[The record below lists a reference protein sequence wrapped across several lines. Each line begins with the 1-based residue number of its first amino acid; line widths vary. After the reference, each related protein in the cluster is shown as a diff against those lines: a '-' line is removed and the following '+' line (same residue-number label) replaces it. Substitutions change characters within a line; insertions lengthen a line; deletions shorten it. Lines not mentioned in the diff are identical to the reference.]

1 MANQQRR
8 PRRKTKK
15 FTIGMKKK
23 LIFLF
28 LLISGALIGLVCR
41 IIYIQY
47 VKGAT
52 YEKIVL
58 SQQAYDSETIP
69 YRRGDILDAKGTI
82 LATSTDV
89 YNLVLDCKVLT
100 SDVSGKQPYLEPT
113 LTALFS
119 CYPELS
125 ESEIRQLVKDS
136 PNSQYNVLIKKMSYE
151 EMSKYADLAADTEN
165 NPNLKGVWF
174 EKSYIRSNPYGSLA
188 SPVLGFTR
196 SDNVGMIGLESYY
209 DDILSGT
216 NGRRFGYL
224 NSDNDLEKT
233 VREAV
238 DGDTIVTTLD
248 ANLQSIV
255 EKKIQEFCD
264 TFEDNDREGPAAN
277 NIGVLIMNPKTGEVM
292 AMAQYPTFDLTDPW
306 NLSDRY
312 TKKELAAMSEEELDD
327 ARNRLWTNYCVS
339 STYEPGSTA
348 KPFTVAAGLET
359 GALKGNETFVCDG
372 GETISGHKIRC
383 VNRYGHGVETIRK
396 SLMDSCNDALMQ
408 MSYRIGVDDFCKY
421 QNLFGFG
428 LRTNI
433 DLPGEART
441 DTLLYHAEDMKTV
454 DLATNSF
461 GQNFNVTMIQMGGAF
476 SSLINGGKYYQ
487 PHMLSKVLDENGNVL
502 RTIDPVLIKQTV
514 SEETSAQ
521 IRSYLY
527 DTVSEGTARY
537 AKVAGYSM
545 GGKTGTAQKSVGG
558 SKDADNYLVSFIG
571 YLPADDPEL
580 LIYTVVDEPNAH
592 EQSHSTYAQNLTRE
606 ILEEALPYLNIY
618 PDEIA
623 PEGALTPDE
632 TNYFTGL
639 DGVAV
644 PSASGTK
651 IDEQD
656 AEASDESAEDQADGT
671 SDTQTQD
678 ASESQTDDGQTA
690 EDQTGESTGDQQSED
705 TAEPQE
711 GDTSGE
717 NQ

>member
-1 MANQQRR
+1 
-8 PRRKTKK
+8 
-15 FTIGMKKK
+15 MKKK
-23 LIFLF
+23 LVFLF

-41 IIYIQY
+41 ILYIQY

-209 DDILSGT
+209 NDVLSGT

-277 NIGVLIMNPKTGEVM
+277 NIGVLVMNPKTGEVM

-312 TKKELAAMSEEELDD
+312 TKKELDAMSDEELDD

-372 GETISGHKIRC
+372 GESISGFNIRC

-502 RTIDPVLIKQTV
+502 RTVDPVLIKQTV

-545 GGKTGTAQKSVGG
+545 GGKTGTAQKSVSG
-558 SKDADNYLVSFIG
+558 SKDEDNYLVSFIG

-580 LIYTVVDEPNAH
+580 LIYTVVDEPNTH

-644 PSASGTK
+644 PSASGRK
-651 IDEQD
+651 IDAQD
-656 AEASDESAEDQADGT
+656 AEEADGT

-678 ASESQTDDGQTA
+678 AAESQTDDGQTA
-690 EDQTGESTGDQQSED
+690 E
-705 TAEPQE
+705 
-711 GDTSGE
+711 

>member
-1 MANQQRR
+1 
-8 PRRKTKK
+8 
-15 FTIGMKKK
+15 MKKK
-23 LIFLF
+23 LVFLF

-41 IIYIQY
+41 ILYIQY

-209 DDILSGT
+209 DDVLSGT

-277 NIGVLIMNPKTGEVM
+277 NIGVLVMNPKTGEVM

-306 NLSDRY
+306 SLSDRY
-312 TKKELAAMSEEELDD
+312 TKKELDAMSDEELDD

-372 GETISGHKIRC
+372 GESISGSNIRC

-441 DTLLYHAEDMKTV
+441 DTLLYHAEDMKTI

-502 RTIDPVLIKQTV
+502 RTVDPVLIKQTV

-545 GGKTGTAQKSVGG
+545 GGKTGTAQKSVSG
-558 SKDADNYLVSFIG
+558 SKDEDNYLVSFIG

-580 LIYTVVDEPNAH
+580 LIYTIVDEPNTH

-644 PSASGTK
+644 PSASGRKT
-651 IDEQD
+651 DAQD
-656 AEASDESAEDQADGT
+656 AEEADGT

-678 ASESQTDDGQTA
+678 AAESQTDDGQTA
-690 EDQTGESTGDQQSED
+690 E
-705 TAEPQE
+705 
-711 GDTSGE
+711 

>member
-1 MANQQRR
+1 
-8 PRRKTKK
+8 
-15 FTIGMKKK
+15 MKKK
-23 LIFLF
+23 LVFLF

-41 IIYIQY
+41 ILYIQY

-196 SDNVGMIGLESYY
+196 SDNIGMIGLESYY
-209 DDILSGT
+209 DDVLSGT

-224 NSDNDLEKT
+224 NADNDLEKT

-277 NIGVLIMNPKTGEVM
+277 NIGVLVMNPKTGEVM

-306 NLSDRY
+306 SLSDRY
-312 TKKELAAMSEEELDD
+312 TKKELDAMSDEELDD

-372 GETISGHKIRC
+372 GESISGFNIRC

-502 RTIDPVLIKQTV
+502 RTVDPVLIKQTV

-545 GGKTGTAQKSVGG
+545 GGKTGTAQKSVSG
-558 SKDADNYLVSFIG
+558 SKDEDNYLVSFIG

-580 LIYTVVDEPNAH
+580 LIYTIVDEPNTH
-592 EQSHSTYAQNLTRE
+592 EQSHSTYAQNVTRE

-644 PSASGTK
+644 PSASGRKT
-651 IDEQD
+651 DAQD
-656 AEASDESAEDQADGT
+656 AEEADGT

-678 ASESQTDDGQTA
+678 AAESQTDDGQTA
-690 EDQTGESTGDQQSED
+690 E
-705 TAEPQE
+705 
-711 GDTSGE
+711 

>member
-1 MANQQRR
+1 
-8 PRRKTKK
+8 
-15 FTIGMKKK
+15 MKKK

-69 YRRGDILDAKGTI
+69 FRRGDILDAKGTI

-119 CYPELS
+119 CYPQLDEC
-125 ESEIRQLVKDS
+125 EVRQLVKDS
-136 PNSQYNVLIKKMSYE
+136 PNSQYNVLLKKLSYE
-151 EMSKYADLAADTEN
+151 EMSRYSSLAADTEN
-165 NPNLKGVWF
+165 HPDLKGVWF
-174 EKSYIRSNPYGSLA
+174 EKSYIRSNPYGALA
-188 SPVLGFTR
+188 GPVLGFTR
-196 SDNVGMIGLESYY
+196 SDNVGMLGLESYY
-209 DDILSGT
+209 DDVLSGT

-238 DGDTIVTTLD
+238 DGDSIVTTLD
-248 ANLQSIV
+248 ASLQSIV
-255 EKKIQEFCD
+255 EDKIKEFCD
-264 TFEDNDREGPAAN
+264 TFEDNAREGVAAS

-306 NLSDRY
+306 KLEDRY
-312 TKKELAAMSEEELDD
+312 TKEELDAMSEKEIDD
-327 ARNRLWTNYCVS
+327 ARNRLWTNFCVS

-359 GALKGNETFVCDG
+359 GTLKGNETFVCDG
-372 GETISGHKIRC
+372 GETISGSRIRC
-383 VNRYGHGVETIRK
+383 VSRYGHGVETVGK
-396 SLMDSCNDALMQ
+396 ALMDSCNDALMQ
-408 MSYRIGVDDFCKY
+408 MSYRIGVDNFCKY
-421 QNLFGFG
+421 QNIFGFG

-441 DTLLYHAEDMKTV
+441 DTLIYHAEDMQTI

-461 GQNFNVTMIQMGGAF
+461 GQNFNVTMIQMAGAF

-487 PHMLSKVLDENGNVL
+487 PHLLSKVLDENGNVI
-502 RTIDPVLIKQTV
+502 RAVDPVLIKQTV

-521 IRSYLY
+521 IRGYLY

-580 LIYTVVDEPNAH
+580 LIYTVVDEPNTDDQA
-592 EQSHSTYAQNLTRE
+592 HSTYAQNLTRE

-618 PDEIA
+618 PDEEID
-623 PEGALTPDE
+623 EDALTADE
-632 TNYFTGL
+632 TDFYTGL
-639 DGVAV
+639 SDVAAS
-644 PSASGTK
+644 SASETK
-651 IDEQD
+651 TDEDETQQTE
-656 AEASDESAEDQADGT
+656 EASG
-671 SDTQTQD
+671 
-678 ASESQTDDGQTA
+678 
-690 EDQTGESTGDQQSED
+690 DQTGEQQTEGD

-711 GDTSGE
+711 GDTAGE

>member
-1 MANQQRR
+1 MARQRR
-8 PRRKTKK
+8 RTGKTKK
-15 FTIGMKKK
+15 FTIRMKKK
-23 LIFLF
+23 LITLY
-28 LLISGALIGLVCR
+28 LLVACALTGLIGR
-41 IIYIQY
+41 IMYIQS

-89 YNLVLDCKVLT
+89 YNLILDCKVLT
-100 SDVSGKQPYLEPT
+100 SDVGGKQPYLEPT

-119 CYPELS
+119 CYPQLDQG
-125 ESEIRQLVKDS
+125 EIRALVSES
-136 PNSQYNVLIKKMSYE
+136 PNSPYNVLLKKLSYE
-151 EMSKYADLAADTEN
+151 EMSKYEQMAADTKTY
-165 NPNLKGVWF
+165 PNLKGVWF
-174 EKSYIRSNPYGSLA
+174 EKSYIRTNPYGALA

-196 SDNVGMIGLESYY
+196 SDNVGMLGLESYY
-209 DDILSGT
+209 DDVLSGT
-216 NGRRFGYL
+216 NGRRYGYL

-255 EKKIQEFCD
+255 EEKIQAYCEIFA
-264 TFEDNDREGPAAN
+264 DNYREGAAAK
-277 NIGVLIMNPKTGEVM
+277 NIGVVVMNPKNGSVL

-306 NLSDRY
+306 NLDERY
-312 TKKELAAMSEEELDD
+312 TKEEQDAMTEKELDD

-359 GALKGNETFVCDG
+359 GTLTGNESYECDG
-372 GETISGHKIRC
+372 YEKISGQTIRC
-383 VNRYGHGVETIRK
+383 VNRYGHGTETLRT

-408 MSYRIGVDDFCKY
+408 MSYRIGVDNFCEY
-421 QNLFGFG
+421 QNIFGFG

-441 DTLLYHAEDMKTV
+441 DSLIYHADAMKTI

-461 GQNFNVTMIQMGGAF
+461 GQNFNVTMIQMAGAF
-476 SSLINGGKYYQ
+476 CSLVNGGEYYQ
-487 PHMLSKVLDENGNVL
+487 PHMVSKVLDANGTL
-502 RTIDPVLIKQTV
+502 IRTIDPVLIKQTV
-514 SEETSAQ
+514 SEETSRQ

-558 SKDADNYLVSFIG
+558 SKDENNYLVSFIG
-571 YLPADDPEL
+571 YLPAEDPEL
-580 LIYTVVDEPNAH
+580 VIYAVVDEPNTDDQA
-592 EQSHSTYAQNLTRE
+592 HSTYAQNLVRE

-618 PDEIA
+618 QDET
-623 PEGALTPDE
+623 PKEGALTPEE
-632 TNYFTGL
+632 TDFYTGL
-639 DGVAV
+639 NGVAV
-644 PSASGTK
+644 PSAAAQPQEND
-651 IDEQD
+651 DEAQP
-656 AEASDESAEDQADGT
+656 QADGT
-671 SDTQTQD
+671 S
-678 ASESQTDDGQTA
+678 ESQ
-690 EDQTGESTGDQQSED
+690 E
-705 TAEPQE
+705 E
-711 GDTSGE
+711 GDAAAKEPDGAADAQEPDAAQPQTPDAEGAQE
-717 NQ
+717 PAAE

>member
-1 MANQQRR
+1 
-8 PRRKTKK
+8 
-15 FTIGMKKK
+15 MKKK
-23 LIFLF
+23 LVFLF

-41 IIYIQY
+41 ILYIQY

-209 DDILSGT
+209 DDVLSGT

-277 NIGVLIMNPKTGEVM
+277 NIGVLVMNPKTGEVM

-306 NLSDRY
+306 SLSDRY
-312 TKKELAAMSEEELDD
+312 TKKELDAMSDEELDD

-372 GETISGHKIRC
+372 GESISGFNIRC

-502 RTIDPVLIKQTV
+502 RTVDPVLIKQTV

-545 GGKTGTAQKSVGG
+545 GGKTGTAQKSVSG
-558 SKDADNYLVSFIG
+558 SKDEDNYLVSFIG

-580 LIYTVVDEPNAH
+580 LIYTIVDEPNTH

-644 PSASGTK
+644 PSASGRKT
-651 IDEQD
+651 DAQD
-656 AEASDESAEDQADGT
+656 AEEADGT

-678 ASESQTDDGQTA
+678 AAESQTEDGQTA
-690 EDQTGESTGDQQSED
+690 E
-705 TAEPQE
+705 
-711 GDTSGE
+711 

>member
-1 MANQQRR
+1 
-8 PRRKTKK
+8 
-15 FTIGMKKK
+15 MKKK
-23 LIFLF
+23 LVFLF

-41 IIYIQY
+41 ILYIQY

-209 DDILSGT
+209 DDVLSGT

-277 NIGVLIMNPKTGEVM
+277 NIGVLVMNPKTGEVM

-306 NLSDRY
+306 SLSDRY
-312 TKKELAAMSEEELDD
+312 TKKELDAMSDEELDD

-372 GETISGHKIRC
+372 GESISGSNIRC

-441 DTLLYHAEDMKTV
+441 DTLLYHAEDMKTI

-502 RTIDPVLIKQTV
+502 RTVDPVLIKQTV

-545 GGKTGTAQKSVGG
+545 GGKTGTAQKSVSG
-558 SKDADNYLVSFIG
+558 SKDENNYLVSFIG

-580 LIYTVVDEPNAH
+580 LIYTIVDEPNTH

-644 PSASGTK
+644 PSASGRKT
-651 IDEQD
+651 DAQD
-656 AEASDESAEDQADGT
+656 AEEADGT

-678 ASESQTDDGQTA
+678 AAESQTEDGQTA
-690 EDQTGESTGDQQSED
+690 E
-705 TAEPQE
+705 
-711 GDTSGE
+711 

>member
-1 MANQQRR
+1 
-8 PRRKTKK
+8 
-15 FTIGMKKK
+15 MKKK
-23 LIFLF
+23 LVFLF

-41 IIYIQY
+41 ILYIQY

-209 DDILSGT
+209 NDVLSGT

-277 NIGVLIMNPKTGEVM
+277 NIGVLVMNPKTGEVM

-306 NLSDRY
+306 SLSDRY
-312 TKKELAAMSEEELDD
+312 TKKELDAMSDEELDD
-327 ARNRLWTNYCVS
+327 ARNRRWTNYCVS

-372 GETISGHKIRC
+372 GESISGFNIRC

-502 RTIDPVLIKQTV
+502 RTVDPVLIKQTV

-545 GGKTGTAQKSVGG
+545 GGKTGTAQKSVSG
-558 SKDADNYLVSFIG
+558 SKDEDNYLVSFIG

-580 LIYTVVDEPNAH
+580 LIYTVVDEPNTH

-644 PSASGTK
+644 PSASGRKT
-651 IDEQD
+651 DAQD
-656 AEASDESAEDQADGT
+656 AEEADGT

-678 ASESQTDDGQTA
+678 AAESQTEDGQTA
-690 EDQTGESTGDQQSED
+690 EDQTAEPTGDQQSED
-705 TAEPQE
+705 TAGSQE
-711 GDTSGE
+711 SDTSAE

>member
-1 MANQQRR
+1 
-8 PRRKTKK
+8 
-15 FTIGMKKK
+15 MKKK
-23 LIFLF
+23 LVFLF

-41 IIYIQY
+41 ILYIQY

-209 DDILSGT
+209 NDVLSGT

-277 NIGVLIMNPKTGEVM
+277 NIGVLVMNPKTGEVM

-306 NLSDRY
+306 SLSDRY
-312 TKKELAAMSEEELDD
+312 TKKELDAMSDEELDD

-372 GETISGHKIRC
+372 GESISGCNIRC

-502 RTIDPVLIKQTV
+502 RTVDPVLIKQTV

-545 GGKTGTAQKSVGG
+545 GGKTGTAQKSVSG
-558 SKDADNYLVSFIG
+558 SKDEDNYLVSFIG

-580 LIYTVVDEPNAH
+580 LIYTVVDEPNTH

-644 PSASGTK
+644 PSASGRK
-651 IDEQD
+651 IDAQD
-656 AEASDESAEDQADGT
+656 AEEADGT

-678 ASESQTDDGQTA
+678 AAESQTDDGQTA
-690 EDQTGESTGDQQSED
+690 E
-705 TAEPQE
+705 
-711 GDTSGE
+711 

>member
-1 MANQQRR
+1 
-8 PRRKTKK
+8 
-15 FTIGMKKK
+15 MKKK
-23 LIFLF
+23 LVFLF

-41 IIYIQY
+41 ILYIQY

-209 DDILSGT
+209 DDVLSGT

-277 NIGVLIMNPKTGEVM
+277 NIGVLVMNPKTGEVM

-312 TKKELAAMSEEELDD
+312 TKKELDAMSDEELDD

-372 GETISGHKIRC
+372 GESISGFNIRC

-502 RTIDPVLIKQTV
+502 RTVDPVLIKQTV

-545 GGKTGTAQKSVGG
+545 GGKTGTAQKSVSG
-558 SKDADNYLVSFIG
+558 SKDEDNYLVSFIG

-580 LIYTVVDEPNAH
+580 LIYTIVDEPNTH

-644 PSASGTK
+644 PSASGRK
-651 IDEQD
+651 IDAQD
-656 AEASDESAEDQADGT
+656 AEEADGT

-678 ASESQTDDGQTA
+678 AAESQTDDGQTA
-690 EDQTGESTGDQQSED
+690 E
-705 TAEPQE
+705 
-711 GDTSGE
+711 

>member
-23 LIFLF
+23 LVFLF

-41 IIYIQY
+41 ILYIQY

-209 DDILSGT
+209 DDVLSGT

-277 NIGVLIMNPKTGEVM
+277 NIGVLVMNPKTGEVM

-306 NLSDRY
+306 SLSDRY
-312 TKKELAAMSEEELDD
+312 TKKELDAMSDEELDD

-372 GETISGHKIRC
+372 GESISGFNIRC

-502 RTIDPVLIKQTV
+502 RTVDPVLIKQTV

-545 GGKTGTAQKSVGG
+545 GGKTGTAQKSVSG
-558 SKDADNYLVSFIG
+558 SKDEDNYLVSFIG

-580 LIYTVVDEPNAH
+580 LIYTIVDEPNTH

-644 PSASGTK
+644 PSASGRKT
-651 IDEQD
+651 DAQD
-656 AEASDESAEDQADGT
+656 AEEADGT
-671 SDTQTQD
+671 SDTPTQD
-678 ASESQTDDGQTA
+678 AAESQTDDGQTA
-690 EDQTGESTGDQQSED
+690 E
-705 TAEPQE
+705 
-711 GDTSGE
+711 

>member
-1 MANQQRR
+1 
-8 PRRKTKK
+8 
-15 FTIGMKKK
+15 MKKK
-23 LIFLF
+23 LVFLF

-209 DDILSGT
+209 DDVLSGT

-277 NIGVLIMNPKTGEVM
+277 NIGVLVMNPKTGEVM

-306 NLSDRY
+306 SLSDRY
-312 TKKELAAMSEEELDD
+312 TKKELDAMSDEELDD

-372 GETISGHKIRC
+372 GESISGSNIRC

-502 RTIDPVLIKQTV
+502 RTVDPVLIKQTV

-545 GGKTGTAQKSVGG
+545 GGKTGTAQKSVSG
-558 SKDADNYLVSFIG
+558 SKDEDNYLVSFIG

-580 LIYTVVDEPNAH
+580 LIYTVVDEPNTH

-644 PSASGTK
+644 PSASGRKT
-651 IDEQD
+651 DAQD
-656 AEASDESAEDQADGT
+656 AEEADGT

-678 ASESQTDDGQTA
+678 AAESQTDDGQTA
-690 EDQTGESTGDQQSED
+690 EDQTGEPTGDQQSED
-705 TAEPQE
+705 TAGSQE
-711 GDTSGE
+711 GDTSAE

>member
-1 MANQQRR
+1 
-8 PRRKTKK
+8 
-15 FTIGMKKK
+15 MKKK
-23 LIFLF
+23 LVFLF

-41 IIYIQY
+41 ILYIQY

-209 DDILSGT
+209 DDVLSGT

-277 NIGVLIMNPKTGEVM
+277 NIGVLVMNPKTGEVM

-312 TKKELAAMSEEELDD
+312 TKKELDAMSDEELDD

-372 GETISGHKIRC
+372 GESISGFNIRC

-502 RTIDPVLIKQTV
+502 RTVDPVLIKQTV

-545 GGKTGTAQKSVGG
+545 GGKTGTAQKSVSG
-558 SKDADNYLVSFIG
+558 SKDEDNYLVSFIG

-580 LIYTVVDEPNAH
+580 LIYTIVDEPNTH

-644 PSASGTK
+644 PSASGRKT
-651 IDEQD
+651 DAQD
-656 AEASDESAEDQADGT
+656 AEEADGT
-671 SDTQTQD
+671 SDTPTQD
-678 ASESQTDDGQTA
+678 AAESQTDDGQTA
-690 EDQTGESTGDQQSED
+690 E
-705 TAEPQE
+705 
-711 GDTSGE
+711 

>member
-1 MANQQRR
+1 
-8 PRRKTKK
+8 
-15 FTIGMKKK
+15 MKKK
-23 LIFLF
+23 LVFLF

-41 IIYIQY
+41 ILYIQY

-196 SDNVGMIGLESYY
+196 SDNIGMIGLESYY
-209 DDILSGT
+209 DDVLSGT

-277 NIGVLIMNPKTGEVM
+277 NIGVLVMNPKTGEVM

-306 NLSDRY
+306 SLSDRY
-312 TKKELAAMSEEELDD
+312 TKKELDAMSDEELDD

-372 GETISGHKIRC
+372 GESISGFNIRC

-461 GQNFNVTMIQMGGAF
+461 GQNFNVTVIQMGGAF

-502 RTIDPVLIKQTV
+502 RTVDPVLIKQTV

-545 GGKTGTAQKSVGG
+545 GGKTGTAQKSVSG
-558 SKDADNYLVSFIG
+558 SKDEDNYLVSFIG

-580 LIYTVVDEPNAH
+580 LIYTIVDEPNTH

-644 PSASGTK
+644 PSASGRK
-651 IDEQD
+651 IDAQD
-656 AEASDESAEDQADGT
+656 AEEADGT

-678 ASESQTDDGQTA
+678 AAESQTDDGQTA
-690 EDQTGESTGDQQSED
+690 E
-705 TAEPQE
+705 
-711 GDTSGE
+711 

>member
-23 LIFLF
+23 LVFLF

-41 IIYIQY
+41 ILYIQY

-196 SDNVGMIGLESYY
+196 SDNIGMIGLESYY
-209 DDILSGT
+209 DDVLSGT

-277 NIGVLIMNPKTGEVM
+277 NIGVLVMNPKTGEVM

-306 NLSDRY
+306 SLSDRY
-312 TKKELAAMSEEELDD
+312 TKKELDAMSDEELDD

-372 GETISGHKIRC
+372 GESISGFNIRC

-502 RTIDPVLIKQTV
+502 RTVDPVLIKQTV

-545 GGKTGTAQKSVGG
+545 GGKTGTAQKSVSG
-558 SKDADNYLVSFIG
+558 SKDEDNYLVSFIG

-580 LIYTVVDEPNAH
+580 LIYTIVDEPNTH

-644 PSASGTK
+644 PSASGRKT
-651 IDEQD
+651 DAQD
-656 AEASDESAEDQADGT
+656 AEEADGT

-678 ASESQTDDGQTA
+678 ATESQTDDGQTA
-690 EDQTGESTGDQQSED
+690 VIQ
-705 TAEPQE
+705 
-711 GDTSGE
+711 
-717 NQ
+717 

>member
-1 MANQQRR
+1 
-8 PRRKTKK
+8 
-15 FTIGMKKK
+15 MKKK
-23 LIFLF
+23 LVFLF

-41 IIYIQY
+41 ILYIQY

-209 DDILSGT
+209 DDVLSGT

-277 NIGVLIMNPKTGEVM
+277 NIGVLVMNPKTGEVM

-306 NLSDRY
+306 SLSDRY
-312 TKKELAAMSEEELDD
+312 TKKELDAMSDEELDD

-372 GETISGHKIRC
+372 GESISGSNIRC

-441 DTLLYHAEDMKTV
+441 DTLLYHAEDMKTI

-502 RTIDPVLIKQTV
+502 RTVDPVLIKQTV

-545 GGKTGTAQKSVGG
+545 GGKTGTAQKSVSG
-558 SKDADNYLVSFIG
+558 SKDEDNYLVSFIG

-580 LIYTVVDEPNAH
+580 LIYTIVDEPNTH

-644 PSASGTK
+644 PSASGRKT
-651 IDEQD
+651 DAQD
-656 AEASDESAEDQADGT
+656 AEEADGT

-678 ASESQTDDGQTA
+678 AAESQTEDGQTA
-690 EDQTGESTGDQQSED
+690 E
-705 TAEPQE
+705 
-711 GDTSGE
+711 

>member
-1 MANQQRR
+1 
-8 PRRKTKK
+8 
-15 FTIGMKKK
+15 MKKK

>member
-1 MANQQRR
+1 
-8 PRRKTKK
+8 
-15 FTIGMKKK
+15 MKKK
-23 LIFLF
+23 LVFLF

-209 DDILSGT
+209 NDVLSGT

-277 NIGVLIMNPKTGEVM
+277 NIGVLVMNPKTGEVM

-306 NLSDRY
+306 SLSDRY
-312 TKKELAAMSEEELDD
+312 TKKELDAMSDEELDD

-372 GETISGHKIRC
+372 GESISGSNIRC

-502 RTIDPVLIKQTV
+502 RTVDPVLIKQTV

-545 GGKTGTAQKSVGG
+545 GGKTGTAQKSVSG
-558 SKDADNYLVSFIG
+558 SKDEDNYLVSFIG

-580 LIYTVVDEPNAH
+580 LIYTVVDEPNTH

-644 PSASGTK
+644 PSASGRKT
-651 IDEQD
+651 DAQD
-656 AEASDESAEDQADGT
+656 AEEADGT

-678 ASESQTDDGQTA
+678 AAESQTDDGQTA
-690 EDQTGESTGDQQSED
+690 EDQTGEPTGDQQSED
-705 TAEPQE
+705 TAGSQE
-711 GDTSGE
+711 GDTSAE